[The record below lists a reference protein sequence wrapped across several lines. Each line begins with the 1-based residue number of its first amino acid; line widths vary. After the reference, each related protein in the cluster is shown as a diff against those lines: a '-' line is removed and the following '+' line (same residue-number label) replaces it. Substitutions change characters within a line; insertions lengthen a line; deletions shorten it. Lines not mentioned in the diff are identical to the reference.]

1 MEYKNGGY
9 CNTFGVVFPLTG
21 KAREVVIER
30 VHCTYRNEKTLN
42 VMFS

>member
-21 KAREVVIER
+21 KAREVIER
-30 VHCTYRNEKTLN
+30 VRRQE
-42 VMFS
+42 